1 MGPGEGA
8 TPSALLTAEN
18 LGELIAREGWV
29 LLTGGRDAGVMRAAG
44 RGAKKVQDSITVGIL
59 PDEATAADPNLD
71 IAIVTNMHE
80 ARNAINVLS
89 SNVVVACG
97 GGSGTASE
105 IALALK
111 AGKNVI
117 LLETTDAAYAF
128 FSEVSGQHVFRVS
141 SADEAIALIK
151 QLRT

>member
-1 MGPGEGA
+1 
-8 TPSALLTAEN
+8 
-18 LGELIAREGWV
+18 V
-29 LLTGGRDAGVMRAAG
+29 TGGRDAGVMRAAG
-44 RGAKKVQDSITVGIL
+44 RGAKKVQGSIIVGIL
-59 PDEATAADPNLD
+59 PDEITPADPDLD

-97 GGSGTASE
+97 GGIGTASE

-111 AGKNVI
+111 AGRNVV

-128 FSEVSGQHVFRVS
+128 FRELSNQHVFRVS
-141 SADEAIALIK
+141 SPHEAISVIK
-151 QLRT
+151 GLRT